1 LIVFVNTSTQL
12 EKVEMSLTAASPK
25 SQSTAGIE
33 EIADLYAAHA
43 VRIRRLVH
51 LDVQAPDHVVEEA
64 CQVAWTRLVTH
75 RERVRRE
82 CAVRWLVRVARH
94 EAWRQLDRQ
103 RRVQSLDELHE
114 QARQALHDAEAPPRP
129 LPTTPDLMDE
139 LVAQRARLDAIDD
152 LPDRQ
157 RRLLWLQ
164 GLGFSYEEMAGE
176 TGDSHRTIERQLERA
191 RRSLHLHAA

>member
-1 LIVFVNTSTQL
+1 L
-12 EKVEMSLTAASPK
+12 ENVEMSLIAASPE
-25 SQSTAGIE
+25 SQCIAGIE
-33 EIADLYAAHA
+33 EIAELYAAHA

-64 CQVAWTRLVTH
+64 CQVAWMRLVGH
-75 RERVRRE
+75 RARVNRE

-94 EAWRQLDRQ
+94 EAWRQLDRV
-103 RRVQSLDELHE
+103 RRERSLDELHE
-114 QARQALHDAEAPPRP
+114 QARHGLHDVDDPARP
-129 LPTTPDLMDE
+129 QLAAPDLMDE
-139 LVAQRARLDAIDD
+139 LMAQRARLDAIGD

-176 TGDSHRTIERQLERA
+176 TGDSRRTIERQLERA
-191 RRSLHLHAA
+191 RRSLDRLQDAA